1 MLLVSAKVGPFKSI
15 NEPQTVSI
23 DPDITV
29 LVGMNE
35 SGKTVF
41 LSALEKTYDVLGLAK
56 FDPTP
61 DYPRKDLAAYLKR
74 HLQHPDNVVVSEYQL
89 DDDEVD
95 RLNGQLHT
103 ALPHGWRF
111 TETFNYANSE
121 SINIKVDEKP
131 VIEHIRETAQ
141 NLSSDALSAIDASA
155 SIREIPGKLKA
166 TNLTDKDKEFLSE
179 IEQRVAATGEK
190 WSSVVGW
197 EVWQWLH
204 PRIPRF
210 LYFSDYDM
218 LPSKMNLTDLG
229 QRVEQ
234 AKTDS
239 KALKPSYRAVLAL
252 LRMADISI
260 AEMTKSGG
268 YEQLKAKIEGV
279 SINLT
284 DQIMEFWKQNEDLE
298 VEVDIKPDPEDEAP
312 FDDGPNL
319 YLRIKNRRHRGV
331 STPFQQRSRGF
342 IWFFSFLVWFDSV
355 QHQLDA
361 KPGQPVDGGKPPTKV
376 DPSEKDVI
384 LLLDEPGLAL
394 HALAQADFLRYIDR
408 LAEKHQVI
416 YSTHSPFMIHSDR
429 LGQVRLVEDRDK
441 IGTVITEN
449 LSGSDPRTIFPLQ
462 AALGWTI
469 AQNLFIGLRNL
480 LVEGISDITILQH
493 VTALLAQKGRTG
505 LRDDITVVPTG
516 GLDKVA
522 TFVSLLRGNRLE
534 IACAVD
540 TPRDQKGRERIEQQ
554 IRDKLIADRA
564 VLFFDAFTTVSPADL
579 EDLFDRNQYVDMFNT
594 AFGNEHLIKIEN
606 VADPNVSILPQINAA
621 IGKQRFNH
629 YRPAMALVRMSNSGL
644 LELSAATLDRFE
656 NLFKKI
662 NSLFSE

>member
-1 MLLVSAKVGPFKSI
+1 MLLLSVKVGPFRSI
-15 NEPQTVSI
+15 NEAQTVSI
-23 DPDITV
+23 DPEITV

-41 LSALEKTYDVLGLAK
+41 LSALEKSYDVLGLAK

-61 DYPRKDLAAYLKR
+61 DYPRKDLAAYSKR
-74 HLQHPDNVVVSEYQL
+74 HQQDPDDVVILEYQL

-95 RLNGQLHT
+95 RINSQLHT
-103 ALPHGWRF
+103 TLPHGWQF
-111 TETFNYANSE
+111 TVTSDYANSRLLL
-121 SINIKVDEKP
+121 INIDERP
-131 VIEHIRETAQ
+131 VVEHIHETAQ
-141 NLSSDALSAIDASA
+141 NLSSDALSAIQASA
-155 SIREIPGKLKA
+155 LVREIPGKLKA
-166 TNLTDKDKEFLSE
+166 TNLTDKDKEFFSA
-179 IEQRVAATGEK
+179 IEQRVSAAGK
-190 WSSVVGW
+190 GWSSVVGW
-197 EVWQWLH
+197 EVWQWLQ
-204 PRIPRF
+204 PRVPRF
-210 LYFSDYDM
+210 LYFSDYDL
-218 LPSKMNLTDLG
+218 LPSKMNLTELG
-229 QRVEQ
+229 QKVEQ
-234 AKTDS
+234 AKTDP
-239 KALKPSYRAVLAL
+239 KALKPAHRAVLAL
-252 LRMADISI
+252 LRMADISV

-298 VEVDIKPDPEDEAP
+298 VEVDIKSDAEDEAP
-312 FDDGPNL
+312 FNSGPNL

-355 QHQLDA
+355 QHQLDVN
-361 KPGQPVDGGKPPTKV
+361 PGQPVEAGKPAKKV
-376 DPSEKDVI
+376 DTSEKGLI

-394 HALAQADFLRYIDR
+394 HALAQADFLRYIDE

-429 LGQVRLVEDRDK
+429 LGQVRLVEDK
-441 IGTVITEN
+441 ANVGTVITDN
-449 LSGSDPRTIFPLQ
+449 LTGSDPRTIFPLQ

-480 LVEGISDITILQH
+480 LVEGISEITIFQH
-493 VTALLAQKGRTG
+493 VSALLAQKGRVG
-505 LRDDITVVPTG
+505 LREDITIVPTG

-522 TFVSLLRGNRLE
+522 TFVSLLRGNQLE

-554 IRDKLIADRA
+554 IRDKIIADRA
-564 VLFFDAFTTVSPADL
+564 VLYFDAFTALNPADL
-579 EDLFDRNQYVDMFNT
+579 EDLFDRGQYVDLFNT
-594 AFGNEHLIKIEN
+594 AFVSEHVIKLED
-606 VADPNVSILPQINAA
+606 VADPNTSIIQQINAA

-644 LELSAATLDRFE
+644 LELSAPTLDRFE
-656 NLFKKI
+656 NLFKRI
-662 NSLFSE
+662 NGLFSK